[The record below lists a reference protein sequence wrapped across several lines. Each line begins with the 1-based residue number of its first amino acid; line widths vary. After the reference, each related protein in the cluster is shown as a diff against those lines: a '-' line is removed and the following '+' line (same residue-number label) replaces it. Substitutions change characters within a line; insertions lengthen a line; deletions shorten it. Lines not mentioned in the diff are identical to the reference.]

1 MNDAPTST
9 TKPRRWRS
17 TASSS
22 EPLTEHSGSSRQSG
36 PCASTP
42 QTSLLLLLLL
52 EMLLLLLLLLLLGSP
67 GLVIRIPE
75 DIECRRWSEIERWWV
90 VEH

>member
-22 EPLTEHSGSSRQSG
+22 EPLTEYSGSSRQST
-36 PCASTP
+36 STP

-52 EMLLLLLLLLLLGSP
+52 EMLLLLLLLLGSP

-90 VEH
+90 IEH